1 MEINTRQM
9 IATTK
14 APAAIG
20 PYAQANRAGNL
31 IFTSGQIP
39 LDPQSGEVIGATAA
53 EQTKQVLE
61 NLASVLEAAGS
72 SLSAVVKTTVFL
84 QNISDFSQMNEM
96 YAQYFKGE
104 VLPSRSTIEVSA
116 LPKGVLVE
124 IEAIGMVL

>member
-1 MEINTRQM
+1 MEISTRQV

-20 PYAQANRAGNL
+20 PYAQAIRAGNL

-39 LDPQSGEVIGATAA
+39 LDPQSGEVVGATTA
-53 EQTKQVLE
+53 EQTKQALE

-72 SLSAVVKTTVFL
+72 SLSAAVKTTVFL
-84 QNISDFSQMNEM
+84 QSISDFPQMNEV

-104 VLPSRSTIEVSA
+104 VVPSRSTVEVSA

-124 IEAIGMVL
+124 IEAIGMLS